1 MNIWKRTENR
11 MVKRCLVYIFFLF
24 SLVLP
29 QAVSAVSAGEP
40 EFVGDTIDIADSVKV
55 AENLNKSE
63 KYEAENKGFDARGFI
78 FQKRYRIPVK
88 TKFDNSNFFSHF
100 YIGVGGGVEHI
111 NRRGKFNYNTGSTYS
126 IFVGKDVAKDHSLSV
141 AVRFGNNT
149 VKDDDVELDKLGVQL
164 NYHFHLTRYF
174 LGYNPNRIIDVSTTL
189 GVGYQKSEIIRNS
202 AESVY
207 GMLGLRNTI
216 RLSNRAHL
224 ALEPYMLIGSVG
236 YNGMLKSEA
245 TSTYNTSYGVSL
257 SLIYTLKNELMG
269 IALDEKPMF
278 DRHYM
283 FFEGGTQSIVSDIK
297 FSENFG
303 RYLALG
309 YGYWFAR
316 HLALQ
321 FSGGYS
327 AGNWDKYTTLPN
339 LALGNPMYEYMSK
352 VQYFFARAEVVG
364 NLLTLPLKAKDE
376 NKGFCLAAS
385 AGYEYGFQWKYT
397 ETSRQ
402 TSCYYGGLTAAMQVK
417 WLLPYGKALYLSPR
431 VTFVNF
437 GVPYK
442 IPYEYIE
449 KKYTDKRFTLAL
461 GLEFGL
467 KRRPYVKR
475 EGDEDK
481 FKFKENGKLKF
492 RQELNLYASLGSN
505 YIMER
510 GRYKGGKSFN
520 GNGAFAIEY
529 QPIKYLGIRLKADY
543 TSHNFSDLWN
553 YTETLD
559 GKQYKYK
566 GLWHLKYKVINGIF
580 DMKLDISNMIH
591 GYDPYR
597 KWNVAVY
604 AGTLLSKHLPFE
616 TEIDKGELTLPGS
629 VVNVSRSY
637 PKDILWGIHAAFN
650 CRYSI
655 TRHWGVFGE
664 LGVKIHENK
673 YLWAPMIDYNPLR
686 VLDFELGVSFKIR

>member
-1 MNIWKRTENR
+1 MNIWKRNENR
-11 MVKRCLVYIFFLF
+11 MMKRCLVYILFFF
-24 SLVLP
+24 SFVLP
-29 QAVSAVSAGEP
+29 QTLSAVTNSEL
-40 EFVGDTIDIADSVKV
+40 EFVGAAINVADSVHT
-55 AENLNKSE
+55 AENSDKKE

-88 TKFDNSNFFSHF
+88 IKFDNSSFFSHF
-100 YIGVGGGVEHI
+100 YFGVGGGVEHI
-111 NRRGKFNYNTGSTYS
+111 NRRGKYNYNTGSSYS
-126 IFVGKDVAKDHSLSV
+126 FFVGKDVAKDHSLSL
-141 AVRFGNNT
+141 AIRFGNNS
-149 VKDDDVELDKLGVQL
+149 VKDSDIELDKLGVLL

-174 LGYNPNRIIDVSTTL
+174 LGYNPNRLIDVSTTL
-189 GVGYQKSEIIRNS
+189 GVGYQNAEVWRNRTG
-202 AESVY
+202 SVY
-207 GMLGLRNTI
+207 GMLGLRNTV
-216 RLSNRAHL
+216 RLSNRVHL
-224 ALEPYMLIGSVG
+224 ALEPYMLIASSG
-236 YNGMLKSEA
+236 YNGMQKSDA
-245 TSTYNTSYGVSL
+245 SSGYNASYGVGL

-283 FFEGGTQSIVSDIK
+283 FFEGGAQSVVSDIK
-297 FSENFG
+297 LSESIG

-316 HLALQ
+316 HLAIQ

-327 AGNWDKYTTLPN
+327 AGNWDKYTTMPN

-352 VQYFFARAEVVG
+352 VQYFFARAEIAG

-376 NKGFCLAAS
+376 DKGFYLGAS

-402 TSCYYGGLTAAMQVK
+402 TSCYYGGLTAAMQIK
-417 WLLPYGKALYLSPR
+417 WLLPDGKAIYLSPR

-442 IPYEYIE
+442 VPYDYIE
-449 KKYTDKRFTLAL
+449 KKYTDKRFNLAL

-475 EGDEDK
+475 DGDDEK
-481 FKFKENGKLKF
+481 FEYKENGRLKF
-492 RQELNLYASLGSN
+492 RQSLSLSASFGSN

-510 GRYKGGKSFN
+510 GRYKGGTELN
-520 GNGAFAIEY
+520 GNGAFAFEY
-529 QPIKYLGIRLKADY
+529 QPFKYFGIRLKADY

-629 VVNVSRSY
+629 VVNVGRSY
-637 PKDILWGIHAAFN
+637 PKDMLWGIHAAFN

-673 YLWAPMIDYNPLR
+673 YLWAPYVDYNPLR
-686 VLDFELGVSFKIR
+686 VLDLEFGVSFKIR

>member
-1 MNIWKRTENR
+1 MSIWERIENR
-11 MVKRCLVYIFFLF
+11 EMKRFLVYIFLLF

-29 QAVSAVSAGEP
+29 QAVFAVSGGGFEY
-40 EFVGDTIDIADSVKV
+40 VGDTINVADSIHS
-55 AENLNKSE
+55 NKKE
-63 KYEAENKGFDARGFI
+63 IYEAENRGFDARGFI

-88 TKFDNSNFFSHF
+88 TKFDNSKFFSHF
-100 YIGVGGGVEHI
+100 YFGVGGGVEHI
-111 NRRGKFNYNTGSTYS
+111 NRRGKYNYDTGSSYS
-126 IFVGKDVAKDHSLSV
+126 FFIGKDVAKDHSLSV
-141 AVRFGNNT
+141 AVRFGNNM
-149 VKDDDVELDKLGVQL
+149 VKDNDVELDKLGVQL

-174 LGYNPNRIIDVSTTL
+174 LGYNPNRFIDISTTL
-189 GVGYQKSEIIRNS
+189 GVGYQKSEVWKNS

-207 GMLGLRNTI
+207 GMLGLRNTV
-216 RLSNRAHL
+216 RLSNRVHL
-224 ALEPYMLIGSVG
+224 ALEPYMLFGTSG
-236 YNGMLKSEA
+236 YNGMQKGDAIS
-245 TSTYNTSYGVSL
+245 SYNVSYGIGL
-257 SLIYTLKNELMG
+257 SLIYTLKNELMKVCPT
-269 IALDEKPMF
+269 ETPMF

-283 FFEGGTQSIVSDIK
+283 FLEGGTQSIISDIK
-297 FSENFG
+297 FSENYG

-327 AGNWDKYTTLPN
+327 TGNWDKYTTLPN
-339 LALGNPMYEYMSK
+339 LALGQPQYEYMSK

-364 NLLTLPLKAKDE
+364 NLLTLPIKAKDKD
-376 NKGFCLAAS
+376 KGFCLAAS

-417 WLLPYGKALYLSPR
+417 WLLPDGKALYLSPR

-442 IPYEYIE
+442 IPYDYIE
-449 KKYTDKRFTLAL
+449 KKYTDKRFNLAL
-461 GLEFGL
+461 GIEFGL
-467 KRRPYVKR
+467 KRRPYVKQ

-481 FKFKENGKLKF
+481 FRYKKNGKLKY
-492 RQELNLYASLGSN
+492 RQSLSLSASFGSN

-520 GNGAFAIEY
+520 GNGAFALEY
-529 QPIKYLGIRLKADY
+529 QPLKFFGIRLKTDY
-543 TSHNFSDLWN
+543 TTHNFSDLWN
-553 YTETLD
+553 YTEKLN

-566 GLWHLKYKVINGIF
+566 GLWHLKYRVINGMF
-580 DMKLDISNMIH
+580 DLKLDLSNIIH

-597 KWNVAVY
+597 KWDVAIY
-604 AGTLLSKHLPFE
+604 AGPLLSKHLPFE
-616 TEIDKGELTLPGS
+616 TKIDEGELTLPGS
-629 VVNVSRSY
+629 VVTVDRAY
-637 PKDILWGIHAAFN
+637 PEKLQLGVHGAFN

-664 LGVKIHENK
+664 LGVKIHKNE
-673 YLWAPMIDYNPLR
+673 YLWAPYVDYNPLR
-686 VLDFELGVSFKIR
+686 VIDFELGVSFKIR